1 MTTTP
6 QNTKPSPSSS
16 SSSPSSRYNNNPY
29 KPDRHTR
36 TPTTP

>member
-6 QNTKPSPSSS
+6 QNTKPSRSSS
-16 SSSPSSRYNNNPY
+16 SSSSRYNNNPY